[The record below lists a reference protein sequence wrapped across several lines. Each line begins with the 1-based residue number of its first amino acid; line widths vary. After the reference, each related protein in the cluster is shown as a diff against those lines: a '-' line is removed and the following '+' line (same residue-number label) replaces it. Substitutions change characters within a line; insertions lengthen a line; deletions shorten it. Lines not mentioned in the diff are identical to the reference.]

1 MGDNRIKG
9 ILLDSGRVLNAP
21 ASGSWWMPPNFFVY
35 VDEAAFGAI
44 PAARRRRA
52 FAAASALVAEPEL
65 IETEAEEEQAFLRL
79 YRALAEELPE
89 LRLGESEVAGL
100 ARDLTYNPAKNRFY
114 EDAAALLPDLSARY
128 RLALVSDAWPS
139 LEAVYEAAGLRACFS
154 SFVISSK
161 LGTAKPDP
169 RMYRRA
175 LEELGLGPGEVVF
188 VDDSKRN
195 CEGARAVGIARTYLL
210 CRDPRLCALNRLIP
224 HRERVI
230 GGLAELARELERA

>member
-1 MGDNRIKG
+1 MGDGRIKG

-21 ASGSWWMPPNFFVY
+21 ASGSWWMPPNFFSF
-35 VDEAAFGAI
+35 VDEAAFRAI

-52 FAAASALVAEPEL
+52 FAAAASAVAEPEL
-65 IETEAEEEQAFLRL
+65 IETEAGEEKAFLRL
-79 YRALAEELPE
+79 YRVLARELPE
-89 LRLGESEVAGL
+89 LHLGEPEEEGL
-100 ARDLTYNPAKNRFY
+100 ARDLTYNPGKSRFY
-114 EDAAALLPDLSARY
+114 EDAAELLPDLSARF

-139 LEAVYEAAGLRACFS
+139 LEAVYSAAGLRAYFS
-154 SFVISSK
+154 SFVISSR

-195 CEGARAVGIARTYLL
+195 CEDARAVGIARTYLL
-210 CRDPRLCALNRLIP
+210 LRDPRLCALSRLIP

-230 GGLAELARELERA
+230 GGLAELARELERD

>member
-1 MGDNRIKG
+1 
-9 ILLDSGRVLNAP
+9 
-21 ASGSWWMPPNFFVY
+21 MPPEFFTY
-35 VDEAAFGAI
+35 VDEAAFRAI

-52 FAAASALVAEPEL
+52 FAAASSVVAEPEL
-65 IETEAEEEQAFLRL
+65 IETEAEEELAFLKL
-79 YRALAEELPE
+79 YRVFARELPE
-89 LRLGESEVAGL
+89 LRLGEPEVAGL
-100 ARDLTYNPAKNRFY
+100 AHDLTYNPRKNRFY
-114 EDAAALLPDLSARY
+114 EDAAALLPSLSARY

-139 LEAVYEAAGLRACFS
+139 LEAVYSAAGFRACFS

-175 LEELGLGPGEVVF
+175 LEELALLPEEVVF

-195 CEGARAVGIARTYLL
+195 CAGARAVGIERTYLL

-230 GGLAELARELERA
+230 GGLAELARELGRD

>member
-1 MGDNRIKG
+1 MGSSRVKG

-21 ASGSWWMPPNFFVY
+21 ASGSWWMPPNFFSF
-35 VDEAAFGAI
+35 VDEAAFRAI

-52 FAAASALVAEPEL
+52 FAAASSVVAEPKL
-65 IETEAEEEQAFLRL
+65 IETEAEEEAEFLGL
-79 YRALAEELPE
+79 YRVLARKLPE
-89 LRLGESEVAGL
+89 LRLGEPEVAGL

-114 EDAAALLPDLSARY
+114 EDAAALLPALSGRF

-139 LEAVYEAAGLRACFS
+139 LEAVYEAAGFRACFS

-161 LGTAKPDP
+161 LGTAKPEA
-169 RMYRRA
+169 RMYLSA
-175 LEELGLGPGEVVF
+175 LEELALRPEEVVF

-195 CEGARAVGIARTYLL
+195 CEGARAVGIGRTYLL

-230 GGLAELARELERA
+230 GGLAELAQDLERD